1 MPRLG
6 TQLSD
11 ILLQFPNVITEN
23 KIQEID
29 DEFYREMKLDSGV
42 TNLQISSSSAS
53 SISGVEEFWHSVSL
67 LEANDGKLKYIS
79 SSGNTSHSSVVHSA
93 RRAGSGTA
101 ATGSKI
107 TFVNER
113 KVKEGA
119 KPTTVRARNPHK
131 ENPHNSDTPHHSFI
145 SQVPDVRH
153 MERALLGLLADF
165 HSGKL
170 RAFGSGCTMEQM
182 TNIRE
187 QQEKLAK
194 LHFDLASAT
203 VPSLNEEDIQKSQS
217 TMSQLI
223 QRLEQLSD
231 SIEGLHNTSNK

>member
-1 MPRLG
+1 MESRETSELQQLVSSDAENEDSI
-6 TQLSD
+6 TQDEHES
-11 ILLQFPNVITEN
+11 
-23 KIQEID
+23 KIVSPV
-29 DEFYREMKLDSGV
+29 K
-42 TNLQISSSSAS
+42 SSK
-53 SISGVEEFWHSVSL
+53 V
-67 LEANDGKLKYIS
+67 IS

-131 ENPHNSDTPHHSFI
+131 
-145 SQVPDVRH
+145 VPDVRH

>member
-1 MPRLG
+1 MESREISELQ
-6 TQLSD
+6 QLVSSD
-11 ILLQFPNVITEN
+11 AEN
-23 KIQEID
+23 EDSIVQDESEGKIVSPV
-29 DEFYREMKLDSGV
+29 K
-42 TNLQISSSSAS
+42 SSK
-53 SISGVEEFWHSVSL
+53 V
-67 LEANDGKLKYIS
+67 IS
-79 SSGNTSHSSVVHSA
+79 SSGNTSRSSVVHSA
-93 RRAGSGTA
+93 RKGGNTIP
-101 ATGSKI
+101 GSKI

-113 KVKEGA
+113 KIRDCSK
-119 KPTTVRARNPHK
+119 TTAVRARNPHK
-131 ENPHNSDTPHHSFI
+131 VDSTNNSDTRHHSFI

-231 SIEGLHNTSNK
+231 SIEALHNTSSK

>member
-1 MPRLG
+1 MEPRETSELQ
-6 TQLSD
+6 QLVSSD
-11 ILLQFPNVITEN
+11 AENDDSIIQDETEG
-23 KIQEID
+23 KIVSPV
-29 DEFYREMKLDSGV
+29 K
-42 TNLQISSSSAS
+42 SSK
-53 SISGVEEFWHSVSL
+53 V
-67 LEANDGKLKYIS
+67 IS
-79 SSGNTSHSSVVHSA
+79 SSGNTSRSSIVHG
-93 RRAGSGTA
+93 RKGQTGI
-101 ATGSKI
+101 TGSKI

-113 KVKEGA
+113 KIREGN
-119 KPTTVRARNPHK
+119 KNPTVRARNPHK
-131 ENPHNSDTPHHSFI
+131 VDNTGNSNTRHHSFI

-203 VPSLNEEDIQKSQS
+203 VPSLNEEDIQSSQN

-223 QRLEQLSD
+223 QRLEQLSV
-231 SIEGLHNTSNK
+231 SIEGLHNNSNK

>member
-131 ENPHNSDTPHHSFI
+131 
-145 SQVPDVRH
+145 VPDVRH